1 MNPEALASVVQELRR
16 EAGALQVIIAQLSPV
31 LFFWGRGRGGGGGI
45 KLKVLV
51 LLKVVRMEIQF
62 CYVPLPQANIFP

>member
-16 EAGALQVIIAQLSPV
+16 EAGALQVIIAQLSPL
-31 LFFWGRGRGGGGGI
+31 LFFLGRGRGGGGI

-51 LLKVVRMEIQF
+51 LLKVVRMENQY
-62 CYVPLPQANIFP
+62 CYTYRCH

>member
-16 EAGALQVIIAQLSPV
+16 EAGALQVIIAQLSPL
-31 LFFWGRGRGGGGGI
+31 LFFLGRGRGGGGVI

-51 LLKVVRMEIQF
+51 LLKVVRMESQY
-62 CYVPLPQANIFP
+62 CYSYRCH

>member
-16 EAGALQVIIAQLSPV
+16 EAGALQVIIAQLSPL
-31 LFFWGRGRGGGGGI
+31 LFFGGRGGGI

-51 LLKVVRMEIQF
+51 LLKVVRMENQY
-62 CYVPLPQANIFP
+62 CYTYRCHWETAHVPLS

>member
-16 EAGALQVIIAQLSPV
+16 EAGALQVIIAQLSPL
-31 LFFWGRGRGGGGGI
+31 LFFWGRGGGGGI

-51 LLKVVRMEIQF
+51 LLKVVRMENQY
-62 CYVPLPQANIFP
+62 CYTYRCH

>member
-16 EAGALQVIIAQLSPV
+16 EAGALQVIIAQLSPL
-31 LFFWGRGRGGGGGI
+31 LFFLGGREVGGRGGGI

-51 LLKVVRMEIQF
+51 LLKVVRMESQF
-62 CYVPLPQANIFP
+62 CYSYRCH